1 MLISKLRSIGNDS
14 GDYSLSFRE
23 RVRYL
28 NSLPKNCTHNK
39 RVVIFSTPRSGSTFL
54 ADQIG
59 ASGLVGSPDEWLNPI
74 WVKALISEN
83 YAKNVLEA
91 LDWVACRTSSPNGIF
106 SINVQLHHYILW
118 KRDGLD
124 LVKWGFDDAVYLKR
138 EDKISQAYSL
148 AKARLYEKWD
158 QTSASENQS
167 DGSPNIAIYMILGA
181 LSDIYFW
188 SEYYEKTL
196 KQHIKRTISYEDY
209 CSNHQ
214 LILDLIAQFSGVRLD
229 SLPLESSL
237 KKQQTISDNE
247 AIELLKTKIKL

>member
-1 MLISKLRSIGNDS
+1 MLISNLRSLGNSD
-14 GDYSLSFRE
+14 DYSLRFRK
-23 RVRYL
+23 RARYL
-28 NSLPKNCTHNK
+28 NSLPKNYTHNK

-54 ADQIG
+54 ADQI
-59 ASGLVGSPDEWLNPI
+59 ASSGLVGTPDEWLNPI

-106 SINVQLHHYILW
+106 SINVQLQHYIQW

-124 LVKWGFDDAVYLKR
+124 LVKWGFDDAVYLER
-138 EDKISQAYSL
+138 EDKMSQAYSL
-148 AKARLYEKWD
+148 AKARLYKKWD
-158 QTSASENQS
+158 QTSTPENHIDASQ
-167 DGSPNIAIYMILGA
+167 NIPIYMILGA

-196 KQHIKRTISYEDY
+196 KQHIKRTISYEGYLSDR
-209 CSNHQ
+209 Q
-214 LILDLIAQFSGVRLD
+214 LILDLISQFSGMRVD
-229 SLPLESSL
+229 SLPIESSL
-237 KKQQTISDNE
+237 KKQQTINDKE